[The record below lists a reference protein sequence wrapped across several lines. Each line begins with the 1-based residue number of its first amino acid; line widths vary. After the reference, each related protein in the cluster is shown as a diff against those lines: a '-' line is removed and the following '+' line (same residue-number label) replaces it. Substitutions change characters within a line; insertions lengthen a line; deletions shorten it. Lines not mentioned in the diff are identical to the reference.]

1 MSTTIEDTA
10 TPEERT
16 PAKTAL
22 TTEIAVI
29 DERTIRDK
37 IYEIRGVK
45 VMLDFD
51 LAEIYGYSTSAF
63 NQQVRRNANRFPDDF
78 RFQLTQG
85 DLDDLS
91 RSQIVILNRG
101 EGRGSNLKYFPW
113 AFTESGIYMLMS
125 ILNGELAVVQSIA
138 LIRTFHAMKDYIVEN
153 QGLVGQRD
161 LLRLSMQTAEN
172 TEAIRRVQIMM
183 REHDDKLADV
193 LEKLSDTV
201 KSSEISPFLLDFSKP
216 EDQREYLLMNGQPAK
231 ADETYIDIYS
241 KAKHTV
247 ILVDNYINIKTL
259 RLLQDV
265 QPGVTVT
272 VFSDNIGNM
281 LHASD
286 YADFQVEFPNVPV
299 TFLTT
304 AGIMH
309 DRFIVLDYGT
319 SDEKMYHCGASSKD
333 AGVNRTTAIAE
344 FTSADMK
351 ASMHMLIDKL
361 KLNPSLILR

>member
-1 MSTTIEDTA
+1 MDTTIDNPTAVEEKAVIDTA
-10 TPEERT
+10 
-16 PAKTAL
+16 A

-29 DERTIRDK
+29 VERTIRDK
-37 IYEIRGVK
+37 IYEVRGVK
-45 VMLDFD
+45 VMLDFE

-78 RFQLTQG
+78 RFQLTQN
-85 DLDDLS
+85 DLDELS

-101 EGRGSNLKYFPW
+101 EGRGSNLKYLPW

-125 ILNGELAVVQSIA
+125 VLKGELAVTQSIA
-138 LIRTFHAMKDYIVEN
+138 LIRTFRAMKDYIVEN
-153 QGLVGQRD
+153 QSLVGQRD
-161 LLRLSMQTAEN
+161 LLRISIQTAEN
-172 TEAIRRVQIMM
+172 TEAIRQVQVMM

-193 LEKLSDTV
+193 LEQLGDTV

-231 ADETYIDIYS
+231 ADETYINIYS
-241 KAKHTV
+241 RAKQTV
-247 ILVDNYINIKTL
+247 FLVDNYINIKTL

-265 QPGVTVT
+265 QPGVMVT
-272 VFSDNIGNM
+272 VFSDNIRNM

-286 YADFQVEFPNVPV
+286 YADFQIEFPNIPV
-299 TFLTT
+299 TFQTT

-319 SDEKMYHCGASSKD
+319 PDEKMYHCGASSKD
-333 AGVNRTTAIAE
+333 AGVSRTTAVAE

-351 ASMHMLIDKL
+351 ASMHTLIDKL
-361 KLNPSLILR
+361 KLNPALVLR